1 MSDSN
6 VSVDPLAAGP
16 GRKRKNLVSLL
27 GHADGMFVLGRQRA
41 VPGDGR
47 PTVVEDFDVRP
58 AEIDHRFYGEDHA
71 GLQFEAVAGVA
82 VMEDIGNVVKQARVA
97 LGAVAPTVVLV
108 PKAARAIVGTRL
120 DDAALKKLAAAC
132 EAACSPIDDKRG
144 TVEYR
149 TEVAGVL
156 ARRAATIAFERAR
169 RKR

>member
-1 MSDSN
+1 MDIAVCS
-6 VSVDPLAAGP
+6 AG
-16 GRKRKNLVSLL
+16 VSLTL
-27 GHADGMFVLGRQRA
+27 GA
-41 VPGDGR
+41 
-47 PTVVEDFDVRP
+47 
-58 AEIDHRFYGEDHA
+58 
-71 GLQFEAVAGVA
+71 
-82 VMEDIGNVVKQARVA
+82 GNVVKQARVT